1 MMRIFGLF
9 IDRPIAA
16 FLLALAIVAAGLRA
30 GSIMPISALPEIDY
44 PTLQVVTPYPGASAR
59 TVSDTV
65 TAPLEKRLGQI
76 QGLANMSSVSG
87 RGVSTITLQFA
98 REVPV
103 DIAAQ
108 EVQQGINLASTTL
121 PSVLPYPPTY
131 RKTNPADP
139 PVLNIALTSPTM
151 SPSQLREIAETQLV
165 PNLSETPGVGELEIE
180 GAQRKAIRVDV
191 SPSLLNGL
199 GQSFEAVRAAVAN
212 ANVDLPKGGLD
223 GRSTATAIAGNDQL
237 LTPGE
242 YSQVPLTYG
251 NSSPL
256 LLGYVARVAFG
267 PEDRYQHAW
276 VDGQEAVILT
286 ARRQPGANIIQMSD
300 EIHRRLARLSTTLP
314 PSVEA
319 RIISDRSAAVTA
331 SIRSTLCELGF
342 AVVLVMFVTWAFT
355 GDIASMVVP
364 AVCIPVTVLMTVAIC
379 YTLGFSINNLTLI
392 ALAIA
397 LGFIVDDAIVVVEN
411 IDRHRGDGGN
421 LRQAALRGTAEVGFT
436 IVALSFSLFAV
447 LMPLIFMGGTLGK
460 LFREFAVTL
469 SVSIAA
475 SALVS
480 LTLTP
485 TVTAHARSSVSRH
498 KRRTSPLVPMQAI
511 TDRYARA
518 LDVALR
524 HRAAMFCVL
533 AATGV
538 GAAALAYSMPK
549 NLFPTKRASA
559 LAGVAIAAPSSS
571 SSAVSRMQDAVVHAL
586 MNEGAVGRVISFA
599 GVQQDNPGLDAVRLQ
614 VELKHPPRA
623 AAEYDRLIERLR
635 EASES
640 STEAHVLLRPQQD
653 LLLDDEPSHT
663 RFHFGFASFDPVAL
677 RTFTDACAGQL
688 DRDHAFLHTGNYD
701 APLGREIFLSFDR
714 GAQAKLAVT
723 QQQIDDTLYD
733 AFGQRQISTVFG
745 PTEQYRV
752 VLSSSS
758 QPTSVAS
765 LMSTTLVPT
774 ANQKLVPLAQLATAT
789 EMDAPLVIKRQNQ
802 IGYSEIGFDLGR
814 GYSVG
819 EALKSIRAAQA
830 RLGLPSNLRLVLR
843 GDLAVFDASSN
854 AQAFLVAAAVFVVY
868 VTLGVLYE
876 SFIHP
881 VTILSTLPSATLGAL
896 ATLYLSRL
904 GLDVIGLIGI
914 VLLVGIVM
922 KNAIMMIDF
931 ALMLERRAHLS
942 ALNAIKQAAV
952 LRFRPILMTTM
963 ASAFGAVPLA
973 FGSGDGSELRQPL
986 GLAIIGGLLGCQL
999 VTLFTT
1005 PVVYLSLHAAH
1016 RRTAFARIE
1025 EGVHVAD

>member
-16 FLLALAIVAAGLRA
+16 LLLALAIAAAGLRA
-30 GSIMPISALPEIDY
+30 GFIMPISALPEIDY
-44 PTLQVVTPYPGASAR
+44 PTLQVFTPYPGASAK

-76 QGLANMSSVSG
+76 QGLVNMSSVSG
-87 RGVSTITLQFA
+87 RGASTLTLQFA
-98 REVPV
+98 RDVPV

-121 PSVLPYPPTY
+121 PSVLPYAPTY
-131 RKTNPADP
+131 HKTNPADP
-139 PVLNIALTSPTM
+139 PVLNIALTSPTL
-151 SPSQLREIAETQLV
+151 SPAQLREIAETQLA
-165 PNLSETPGVGELEIE
+165 PNLSETAGVGELEIE

-191 SPSLLNGL
+191 NPSVLNGL
-199 GQSFEAVRAAVAN
+199 GQSFEAVRDAVAN
-212 ANVDLPKGGLD
+212 ANVDLPKGSLD
-223 GRSTATAIAGNDQL
+223 GHSTATAIAGNDQL

-242 YSQVPLTYG
+242 YLQVPLTYG

-256 LLGYVARVAFG
+256 LLGYVARVGFG
-267 PEDRYQHAW
+267 PEDRYQNAW

-286 ARRQPGANIIQMSD
+286 VRRQPGANIIQMSD
-300 EIHRRLARLSTTLP
+300 EIHRRLAHLSNTLP
-314 PSVEA
+314 GSVNV
-319 RIISDRSAAVTA
+319 RIISDRSDAVMG
-331 SIRSTLCELGF
+331 SICSTLCELGF
-342 AVVLVMFVTWAFT
+342 AVMLVMFVTWAFT

-364 AVCIPVTVLMTVAIC
+364 AVCIPVTVLMTVAVC

-411 IDRHRGDGGN
+411 IDRHRREGLDR
-421 LRQAALRGTAEVGFT
+421 RQAALRGSSEVGFT

-469 SVSIAA
+469 SISIAA
-475 SALVS
+475 SAIVS

-485 TVTAHARSSVSRH
+485 TVTAHARSSVTRH
-498 KRRTSPLVPMQAI
+498 KRARSPLVPMKAI

-524 HRAAMFCVL
+524 RRAAMLCVL
-533 AATGV
+533 GATGV
-538 GAAALAYSMPK
+538 AAAALVYSMPK

-559 LAGVAIAAPSSS
+559 LTGVAIAPPSSS
-571 SSAVSRMQDAVVHAL
+571 SSAVSRMQDDVVRAL
-586 MNEGAVGRVISFA
+586 MKEGAVGSVISLA
-599 GVQQDNPGLDAVRLQ
+599 GVQQDNPGLDTVRLQ
-614 VELKHPPRA
+614 VELKHPPQA
-623 AAEYDRLIERLR
+623 AGEYDRLIERLR

-640 STEAHVLLRPQQD
+640 HTGAHVLFRPQQD

-663 RFHFGFASFDPVAL
+663 RFHFGFQSFDPVAL
-677 RTFTDACAGQL
+677 KTFSDAYVEQL
-688 DRDHAFLHTGNYD
+688 NRDPAFLHVDDYG
-701 APLGREIFLSFDR
+701 ASLGKEIFLSFDR

-723 QQQIDDTLYD
+723 QLQIDDTLYD

-758 QPTSVAS
+758 RPSSVAS
-765 LMSTTLVPT
+765 LMSTTFVPT

-789 EMDAPLVIKRQNQ
+789 EIEAPLVIKRQNQ
-802 IGYSEIGFDLGR
+802 IGYSEIGFDLAG
-814 GYSVG
+814 GYAVG
-819 EALKSIRAAQA
+819 DALQRVRAAA
-830 RLGLPSNLRLVLR
+830 AKLRLPSSMSLALS

-854 AQAFLVAAAVFVVY
+854 AQVFLVTAAVFVVY

-881 VTILSTLPSATLGAL
+881 VTILSTLPSATFGSL
-896 ATLYLSRL
+896 ATLYVSRL

-931 ALMLERRAHLS
+931 ALMLERQAHLS

-973 FGSGDGSELRQPL
+973 FGGGDGSELRQPL

-1016 RRTAFARIE
+1016 RRTTFARIE